1 MPTDSFENTKR
12 FAIIDIETT
21 GLRAGA
27 EKITEIAIILHD
39 GKQIIEEFSSLVN
52 PERKIPYFITQLTGI
67 SDQLVSDAPKFYE
80 LARQIIELTDNAI
93 VVGHNVNFDYSF
105 LKSEFK
111 SLGYDYQRKTLDT
124 IKLSRKLI
132 PGLPSYSLG
141 KLCAA
146 LNIPNSSRHRA
157 AGDAMATTK
166 LFELILSIDNEP
178 EALSLKGL
186 SSNIN
191 RSVIDNLP
199 ELAGVY
205 YFFDERQK
213 LIYVGKSINIKA
225 RVLQHLNNNTTKKAV
240 DMKNAISDI
249 HFTLTGSELIALLL
263 ESEEIK
269 KHKPVF
275 NRAQQRSLF
284 SYGLYNYIDDQGYI
298 RLKFSKIIDD
308 LLPLYS
314 YSSQVEAREHLT
326 MLTEQFMLC
335 QRLNNLYPGQGA
347 CFHYHIKQCNGACIS
362 AENPVDY
369 NGRVL
374 LAIER
379 YHFDHENFYV
389 FDTGRDEAELC
400 VVKIEK
406 GVYYGYGYMPK
417 DQLYDN
423 PVVADEF
430 IKRYTDNRE
439 VRQIIRGY
447 LKRNSVVKMWPL
459 LSEN

>member
-1 MPTDSFENTKR
+1 M
-12 FAIIDIETT
+12 
-21 GLRAGA
+21 
-27 EKITEIAIILHD
+27 
-39 GKQIIEEFSSLVN
+39 
-52 PERKIPYFITQLTGI
+52 
-67 SDQLVSDAPKFYE
+67 
-80 LARQIIELTDNAI
+80 
-93 VVGHNVNFDYSF
+93 
-105 LKSEFK
+105 
-111 SLGYDYQRKTLDT
+111 
-124 IKLSRKLI
+124 
-132 PGLPSYSLG
+132 
-141 KLCAA
+141 
-146 LNIPNSSRHRA
+146 
-157 AGDAMATTK
+157 
-166 LFELILSIDNEP
+166 
-178 EALSLKGL
+178 
-186 SSNIN
+186 
-191 RSVIDNLP
+191 
-199 ELAGVY
+199 AGVY

-225 RVLQHLNNNTTKKAV
+225 RVMQHLNNNTTKKAV

-298 RLKFSKIIDD
+298 RLKFSKIIDE